1 MKLEW
6 VLSSSVLIL
15 VVLVLRTALGKRISA
30 RLRYALWAVV
40 LLRLLIPVPLYTS
53 PVAGMSI
60 SAPQVPAALQEKSIY
75 VLPVGSVPAG
85 ESDVQFAE
93 DGTMEPFGDPSSFG

>member
-30 RLRYALWAVV
+30 RLRYAL
-40 LLRLLIPVPLYTS
+40 
-53 PVAGMSI
+53 
-60 SAPQVPAALQEKSIY
+60 
-75 VLPVGSVPAG
+75 
-85 ESDVQFAE
+85 
-93 DGTMEPFGDPSSFG
+93 

>member
-53 PVAGMSI
+53 PVAGMRPI
-60 SAPQVPAALQEKSIY
+60 WPEA
-75 VLPVGSVPAG
+75 
-85 ESDVQFAE
+85 
-93 DGTMEPFGDPSSFG
+93 